1 MISLQKKFDRQVDLK
16 MKYIQTINQ
25 YIKDG
30 HATKIDINKRND
42 NFNNKISYV
51 PHHTVININKPGKI
65 CIVFDTGIVSK
76 HISQRKSF

>member
-42 NFNNKISYV
+42 NFNNKINYV
-51 PHHTVININKPGKI
+51 PHHAVININKPGK
-65 CIVFDTGIVSK
+65 FA
-76 HISQRKSF
+76 